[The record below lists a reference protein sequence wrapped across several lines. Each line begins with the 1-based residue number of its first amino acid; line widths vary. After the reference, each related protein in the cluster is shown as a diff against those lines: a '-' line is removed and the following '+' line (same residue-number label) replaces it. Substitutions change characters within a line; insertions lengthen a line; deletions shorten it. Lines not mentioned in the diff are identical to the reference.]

1 MPKRDASYMDG
12 QRKRIVVAAY
22 RCFRRDGI
30 HQSSMADI
38 CAEAKLS
45 MGAIYGHFAS
55 KEEILFGVFDH
66 VWEEYRR
73 KTTIE
78 CWADFD
84 REYLQRALK
93 PQRRDDLRMSFEMMA
108 LATVDA
114 TIARLQKTYAL
125 QADEYL
131 EQTLERLS
139 AAGEIEP
146 PTGIAYAMRI
156 LRLLLAGTYLLANSV
171 GGEPNRRITLEELR
185 GLVQPILQPRV
196 DGSRRNGRAVRASG
210 KSVKR
215 RALPAEGPRVPTAS
229 T

>member
-1 MPKRDASYMDG
+1 MPKRDASYMEG
-12 QRKRIVVAAY
+12 QRKRILVAAH
-22 RCFRRDGI
+22 RCFRRDGL
-30 HQSSMADI
+30 HRSSMADI

-55 KEEILFGVFDH
+55 KEEILFGVFEY

-78 CWADFD
+78 TWTDFD

-93 PQRRDDLRMSFEMMA
+93 PQRPDDLRLSFEMMA

-114 TIARLQKTYAL
+114 TIVRLSKTYAL

-131 EQTLERLS
+131 EQTLERLR
-139 AAGEIEP
+139 AAGEIDP
-146 PTGIAYAMRI
+146 PAGIAHAMRI
-156 LRLLLAGTYLLANSV
+156 LSPLIAGVFLLANGV
-171 GGEPNRRITLEELR
+171 GEPNKRISLAELR
-185 GLVQPILQPRV
+185 DFVQPILQPRV
-196 DGSRRNGRAVRASG
+196 GVSRRSGRGARTGG

-215 RALPAEGPRVPTAS
+215 RTLPAEGPGVPIAS